1 MALKGSIETFSLSD
15 LLQFLSNDQ
24 KTGVL
29 KLSNGENEVKIFFKD
44 GVIVFASSSE
54 KYYQLGRFL
63 KSKGLVSD
71 NELRSLLNQAKEK
84 KKKLGTVL
92 VESGYISIET
102 LKELLHNQVK
112 EILCNVFLWRTC
124 EFEYT
129 DVPISV
135 DGKLITHMSTTEIVV
150 EAIRRIDE
158 LSVIKEQIPESKIV
172 FRTSGEVK
180 DRSDIKIDKNQI
192 AFLALVDG
200 AKTVRELIQES
211 GYDEFTAYKIIYSL
225 FMLDLVEVGPDETT
239 DGIDAE
245 VREILSLYSDI
256 FRTLLNDL
264 NAQLGEKAYAIF
276 EECKGSLKSVQRR
289 LLMGFDP
296 RRRMLHN
303 IQALMEEINLLEGD
317 DNPTDLLVEGLNS
330 LLLCLFERE
339 ISTLGSPLTLET
351 IERIGETLDFFRK
364 HGRGVKVGIISIIE
378 KTLEKVGHKVAGER
392 KSSK

>member
-29 KLSNGENEVKIFFKD
+29 KLSAGENEVKIFFKD

-71 NELRSLLNQAKEK
+71 NELRSLLNQAKER
-84 KKKLGTVL
+84 KKKLGAVL

-102 LKELLHNQVK
+102 LKELLHSQVK
-112 EILCNVFLWRTC
+112 EILCNVFLWNTC

-135 DGKLITHMSTTEIVV
+135 DGKLITHMSTTEIIV

-158 LSVIKEQIPESKIV
+158 LSVIKEQIPENKIV

-180 DRSDIKIDKNQI
+180 DRRSDIKIDRNQI
-192 AFLALVDG
+192 AFLSLVDG
-200 AKTVRELIQES
+200 AKTARELIQES

-225 FMLDLVEVGPDETT
+225 FVLDLVEVGPDET
-239 DGIDAE
+239 GQGVDAE
-245 VREILSLYSDI
+245 VREILSLYSDV

-264 NAQLGEKAYAIF
+264 YAQLGDKAYATF
-276 EECKGSLKSVQRR
+276 EECKGGLESEQGRLLKS
-289 LLMGFDP
+289 FDP

-303 IQALMEEINLLEGD
+303 IQALTEEMNLLEGD
-317 DNPTDLLVEGLNS
+317 DNPTDVFVEGLNS

-339 ISTLGSPLTLET
+339 IGTLGSPLTLET

-364 HGRGVKVGIISIIE
+364 HGRGIKVGIISIVE
-378 KTLEKVGHKVAGER
+378 STLEKVRHKVEG
-392 KSSK
+392 